1 MDESNN
7 QPSWQMT
14 PPQGKPL
21 YTFDTHDTEKLY
33 TKRFFLLNRTR
44 LLLLVLDLVII
55 LTWFAHILNLGRFT
69 LLFSLFVLLVS
80 YFLVRSRAKTS
91 YKRQQRIQNGL
102 THYTFYEDCLT
113 VQKSFGQFT
122 FHYEDLYQI
131 RIRKNSICLI
141 AALPYNFALLP
152 GEYPAEL
159 ADFLRERAPK
169 SWGRII
175 KDTLHTLLLT
185 ILAVIA
191 LFCFLLLLMVLC
203 DFEANPSLDLPTPPV
218 ESYTEEAPIYTVE
231 PIPTV
236 EPTPTE
242 APSETA
248 TPEESTSIFGS
259 GYIGSGYEAIYNT
272 YIQDASNTVEYR
284 MNAKGDGYYIVNDT
298 DEAVDI
304 LQYDR
309 DSENGSCG
317 LYVYKRCPKGTY
329 GGWSPNNMQILN
341 IYAYHYWDG
350 VTAASGKTSWGD
362 ASALDYRELTG
373 E

>member
-1 MDESNN
+1 M
-7 QPSWQMT
+7 
-14 PPQGKPL
+14 
-21 YTFDTHDTEKLY
+21 F
-33 TKRFFLLNRTR
+33 R
-44 LLLLVLDLVII
+44 
-55 LTWFAHILNLGRFT
+55 
-69 LLFSLFVLLVS
+69 
-80 YFLVRSRAKTS
+80 
-91 YKRQQRIQNGL
+91 
-102 THYTFYEDCLT
+102 
-113 VQKSFGQFT
+113 
-122 FHYEDLYQI
+122 YEDLYQI

-169 SWGRII
+169 SRGRII

-218 ESYTEEAPIYTVE
+218 ESYTE
-231 PIPTV
+231 
-236 EPTPTE
+236 E

>member
-1 MDESNN
+1 MEETNN
-7 QPSWQMT
+7 QLSWQMA

-21 YTFDTHDTEKLY
+21 YTFDAHETEKLY
-33 TKRFFLLNRTR
+33 IKRFFLLNRMR

-69 LLFSLFVLLVS
+69 LLFSLFVVLVS
-80 YFLVRSRAKTS
+80 YFLVRSRAKAS
-91 YKRQQRIQNGL
+91 YKRQQRIQTGL
-102 THYTFYEDCLT
+102 THYAFYENCFT
-113 VQKSFGQFT
+113 VQKSFGQFM
-122 FHYEDLYQI
+122 FRYEDLYQI

-141 AALPYNFALLP
+141 GALPYNFALLP
-152 GEYPAEL
+152 GEYPVGL
-159 ADFLRERAPK
+159 ADFLREHAPK
-169 SWGRII
+169 SRGRII
-175 KDTLHTLLLT
+175 KETLHTLLLAS
-185 ILAVIA
+185 LAVIA
-191 LFCFLLLLMVLC
+191 LFCFLLLLMVLR
-203 DFEANPSLDLPTPPV
+203 DYEANPFLDTPTPPA
-218 ESYTEEAPIYTVE
+218 ESYTEEVSNYMVE
-231 PIPTV
+231 PSPTA

-242 APSETA
+242 SPAETA
-248 TPEESTSIFGS
+248 TPEESTSIFGKD
-259 GYIGSGYEAIYNT
+259 YISLGYEAVYNT
-272 YIQDASNTVEYR
+272 YIQDASNTLEYR

-309 DSENGSCG
+309 DSANGSCG

-350 VTAASGKTSWGD
+350 ITAASGKTGWGD